1 MSTKATKCNISQ
13 VDYNSCRHK
22 GKWTTEHISHWASV
36 LYHMDRWTNISMSKH
51 MKYEQVSTWHMGR
64 KGISPMLNQVGYE
77 ACKIY
82 RSGDMINYLEIHAQY
97 GQVTSG
103 R

>member
-1 MSTKATKCNISQ
+1 
-13 VDYNSCRHK
+13 
-22 GKWTTEHISHWASV
+22 
-36 LYHMDRWTNISMSKH
+36 

-64 KGISPMLNQVGYE
+64 KAISPMLNQVGYE

-82 RSGDMINYLEIHAQY
+82 RSGQMINYLEIHAQY